1 MVKVCALAATGMLG
15 TGFSEDSL
23 ERAMAAR
30 PDFIGCDAGSA
41 DPGPFYL
48 GSGLSQASRAAVKR
62 DLRLILRAARAAKIP
77 ALIGSAGTA
86 GGEPHLAFTR
96 EILEEVAREEG
107 LSFKLA
113 VIHAELD
120 RLYLKEKLRRGRIRP
135 LYPALPLD
143 EETLDRAV
151 RVVAQMGA
159 EPFMAA
165 LAAGAEVVLAGRAS
179 DTAIFAAL
187 PLLRGLPPGPVW
199 HAAKILEC
207 GAAAVEQRL
216 YPDCLMAWVDGEGFV
231 VEPPNPRMRCT
242 PASVA
247 AHTLY
252 ENPDPFRLYE
262 PSGMLDTS
270 GARYLAVSDRA
281 VRVTGSRFV
290 PAEVYTV
297 RLEGAEYVGHRY
309 VVVAGIRDPVVLRRL
324 DGFLEG
330 LRATVARKVRDSL
343 GLEAG
348 RDYRLLFRVYGRD
361 GTMGPL
367 EPAGRLEGHEAAL
380 MVEVI
385 GRTAEEAR
393 AVINVAWHTG
403 LHHPVPEWRGLTSNW
418 AFPFSPPEMDAGPAY
433 RFCLNHLLELEH
445 PLEPFRI
452 EYVEVGAVPAR
463 ERER

>member
-309 VVVAGIRDPVVLRRL
+309 VVVAGIRDPVVLRRGRPAKAFL
-324 DGFLEG
+324 RLPPAPRPTALCTGPWWRCPRGPEAPPPGPGPPPPPVKAWWRRCASKGGDGLSLSPPG
-330 LRATVARKVRDSL
+330 GRPRPRCARPPPGSRA
-343 GLEAG
+343 
-348 RDYRLLFRVYGRD
+348 
-361 GTMGPL
+361 
-367 EPAGRLEGHEAAL
+367 PAGRQK
-380 MVEVI
+380 
-385 GRTAEEAR
+385 
-393 AVINVAWHTG
+393 
-403 LHHPVPEWRGLTSNW
+403 PYPRG
-418 AFPFSPPEMDAGPAY
+418 P
-433 RFCLNHLLELEH
+433 
-445 PLEPFRI
+445 
-452 EYVEVGAVPAR
+452 
-463 ERER
+463 